1 MEKKAQLV
9 FIPLPFWSH
18 LIPTIELAKLIA
30 KHDHQRLSITV
41 LLMKSP
47 SMDSKLDSYV
57 QSLASTSD
65 AIITFIL
72 LPCNYLSAETNHRT
86 TMTTFVE
93 SQKPH
98 VKNAVAKLIGDSE
111 SDHQIAGFV
120 VDFMCTSM
128 MDVAKELGLPTYVF
142 STASAGSVSLVFHL
156 QALHDEHNID
166 FTEFKNDPR
175 AELVL
180 PSFVNPVPSCV
191 LPDIMRNKTAFS
203 LHIDYFRRI
212 REEAKG
218 ILVNTFIELE
228 SHAVGSF
235 SGSKFPPIYPVGPI
249 VNLATNDENGSD
261 STVIKW
267 LDDQPPT
274 SVVFLCFGNL
284 GSFIENQV
292 KEIARAI
299 ENSGIRFIWS
309 LRQRRSN
316 DGSAALGSYA
326 DDSTDV
332 LPEGFLNRTAGMGKV
347 IGWAP
352 QAAILSHLAIGGF
365 VSHCGWNSTLES
377 LWYGVP
383 IATWPLYGEQ
393 QVNAFALV
401 RELGLAVEIKL
412 DYYMVAESEN
422 DQMVVSA
429 QEIEAGISRVMEKDS
444 DTRMKVKEISE
455 NGKKALMDGGSSY
468 TSLDRLIDDI
478 INNKP

>member
-1 MEKKAQLV
+1 MKKKTQLV

-65 AIITFIL
+65 PIITFIL
-72 LPCNYLSAETNHRT
+72 LPCNYLSAETNHST
-86 TMTTFVE
+86 TMTSFVE

-98 VKNAVAKLIGDSE
+98 VKNAVAKLIHDSE
-111 SDHQIAGFV
+111 SDRRIAGFV
-120 VDFMCTSM
+120 IDLMCTSM
-128 MDVAKELGLPTYVF
+128 MDVANELGLPTYVF
-142 STASAGSVSLVFHL
+142 STASAGSVSLIFHL
-156 QALHDEHNID
+156 QALHDENNID
-166 FTEFKNDPR
+166 FTEFKNDPH

-180 PSFVNPVPSCV
+180 PSFINSVPSCV
-191 LPDIMRNKTAFS
+191 LPHMMLDKTAFS
-203 LHIDYFRRI
+203 LVIDYFRRI

-218 ILVNTFIELE
+218 ILVNTFVELE

-235 SGSKFPPIYPVGPI
+235 SNGKFLPMYPVGPI
-249 VNLATNDENGSD
+249 VNLDSSDNNGSD
-261 STVIKW
+261 LTTIKW
-267 LDDQPPT
+267 LDDQPPS

-284 GSFIENQV
+284 GSFSENQV

-309 LRQRRSN
+309 IRQRQSNARSITP
-316 DGSAALGSYA
+316 SSYT

-332 LPEGFLNRTAGMGKV
+332 LPEGFLNRTAGTGKV

-393 QVNAFALV
+393 QFNAFELV

-412 DYYMVAESEN
+412 DYYMDSESEN
-422 DQMVVSA
+422 DRTVVSA
-429 QEIEAGISRVMEKDS
+429 QEIEAGIRRVIEEDS
-444 DTRMKVKEISE
+444 DIKKKVKEISE

-468 TSLDRLIDDI
+468 TSLDRFIDDV
-478 INNKP
+478 INNVP